1 MKDVVILIP
10 CYNPSKKLLQLVSEL
25 IENDFSK
32 IIVVNDGSN
41 RNLNIFEKLKE
52 YKNIDV
58 LEYKENIGKG
68 YALKYGINYYLEN
81 LKQEYKG
88 IVTVDADLQHTF
100 PDIINISLKLL
111 GNQDSLIL
119 GRRNFN
125 MKKVPLSNK
134 IGNKITSVIFSF
146 LYGTKV
152 HDTQTGLRGIPNR
165 YLNLSLEAKGKK
177 FEYEMNMLIK
187 FSKEKINILEVPIET
202 IYFKKNDSK
211 FNKVTDSIMIYQALF
226 TEYIKYGLTSFFAAI
241 IDIIIFTFFV
251 NTFNT
256 IDNNLTIVI
265 GTVLARVVSGF
276 VNFNLTKYLVF
287 KTHDK
292 SENMLGKFYLHT
304 ACNMIVSALLV
315 MLAHNLLPMI
325 HESYFKMV
333 VDTLI
338 YLVGYK
344 IQKKYIFKA

>member
-1 MKDVVILIP
+1 MNDVVVLIP
-10 CYNPSKKLLQLVSEL
+10 CYNPNKKLLQLISDL
-25 IENDFSK
+25 IKNDFQK

-41 RNLNIFEKLKE
+41 RNLDIFNKLKE
-52 YKNIDV
+52 YKNIDL
-58 LEYKENIGKG
+58 LEYKENKGKG

-81 LKQEYKG
+81 LKTEYKG
-88 IVTVDADLQHTF
+88 IVMADADLQHSV

-125 MKKVPLSNK
+125 AKKVPLSNK
-134 IGNKITSVIFSF
+134 LGNKITSIIFSF
-146 LYGTKV
+146 LYGSHV
-152 HDTQTGLRGIPNR
+152 HDTQTGLRGVPNR
-165 YLNLSLEAKGKK
+165 YLNLCLESKGKR

-187 FSKEKINILEVPIET
+187 FTKNHVNILEVPIST
-202 IYFKKNDSK
+202 IYFKKSDSK

-226 TEYIKYGLTSFFAAI
+226 TEYIKYGLTSFCAAI
-241 IDIIIFTFFV
+241 VDIIIFTFFV

-256 IDNNLTIVI
+256 MNNNLTIII
-265 GTVLARVVSGF
+265 GTVLARTVSGF
-276 VNFNLTKYLVF
+276 LNFNLTKYLVF
-287 KTHDK
+287 KTHEK
-292 SENMLGKFYLHT
+292 GENMLSKFYLHT
-304 ACNMIVSALLV
+304 FCNMTASAILV
-315 MLAHNLLPMI
+315 MLLHNLFPMI
-325 HESYFKMV
+325 HESYFKLV